1 MQGDNMDR
9 VIYLLLGEQK
19 IPCQIAGIFG
29 AWVITL
35 RSSRKIFSSR
45 IWTLTDAK
53 ILPLLAALMS
63 VYRGC
68 KSPPSLGYSN
78 NSSMHSRKNTQF
90 SPFLL
95 LLLFLS
101 SRVSRPLV
109 TKHAHFTRCCNKALL
124 LLVGRPRPKRIH

>member
-1 MQGDNMDR
+1 MLMQGDNMDR

-68 KSPPSLGYSN
+68 KSPPGLAIVITLQCTHAKIRNLPHFCCCCYFCRLECHAPLSLSTPT
-78 NSSMHSRKNTQF
+78 SHA
-90 SPFLL
+90 
-95 LLLFLS
+95 
-101 SRVSRPLV
+101 VI
-109 TKHAHFTRCCNKALL
+109 KHERR
-124 LLVGRPRPKRIH
+124 RPRPKRIH